1 MAMKLSELHKSNW
14 FAIGLLITGAILAV
28 IAGVGYVFNR
38 SLFTSFSWIVF
49 SFIGVIALYMLYNI
63 KKILDEI
70 KRSKGYNNNS
80 KK

>member
-1 MAMKLSELHKSNW
+1 MAMKLSELHKNNW

-49 SFIGVIALYMLYNI
+49 SFIGAIALYMLYNI
-63 KKILDEI
+63 KKIFNEI
-70 KRSKGYNNNS
+70 KHSDNNS